1 MDVFF
6 LTLNQMLKMFLFIAI
21 GYFLRKTKILPESSY
36 LTMSRLETYIFLPA
50 LTLYN
55 WMRNCSINSLK
66 ENSILIVYGFVLVFF
81 AIILAHPLSNLFIRN
96 VENVELDYQRNI
108 YKYAMT
114 FGNYGFMGNFIILS
128 IWGSEMFFKYSMFT
142 LCISFA
148 CNSWGLLIL
157 IPKQKSGRQSF
168 KDIMKRIFTPPI
180 IALVVGLLAG
190 LCNVKQY
197 VPEFAMSV
205 LSDASNCMG
214 PVAMLLAGVVIGG
227 YDLKELLTYKKVYV
241 ASLMRLIAIPACFV
255 LMLRLIGTNN
265 EIITLAMI
273 AFATPLGLN
282 TIVYPAAY
290 GGDVKTGASMTI
302 ISHTLSVITIPLM
315 YLIFVVLQ

>member
-6 LTLNQMLKMFLFIAI
+6 LTLNQMLTMFIFIAI
-21 GYFLRKTKILPESSY
+21 GYLLRRIKILPETSY
-36 LTMSRLETYIFLPA
+36 LTMSRLETYFFVPA
-50 LTLYN
+50 LTLIT
-55 WMRNCSINSLK
+55 WMTNCTVNSLK
-66 ENSILIVYGFVLVFF
+66 ENSVLILYGLVLILC
-81 AIILAHPLSNLFIRN
+81 AIFLAYPLSKLFVKN
-96 VENVELDYQRNI
+96 VESAELDYQRNI

-114 FGNYGFMGNFIILS
+114 FGNYGFMGNFIVLG

-142 LCISFA
+142 LCIAFA
-148 CNSWGLLIL
+148 CSSWGLLIL
-157 IPKQKSGRQSF
+157 IPKEKTGRQTI
-168 KDIMKRIFTPPI
+168 KDIVKRVFITPPI
-180 IALVVGLLAG
+180 IALAVGLLAG

-197 VPEFAMSV
+197 VPDFVISV
-205 LSDASNCMG
+205 LSDGGNCMG

-227 YDLKELLTYKKVYV
+227 YDLKELLTYKKVY
-241 ASLMRLIAIPACFV
+241 AATFMRLIVIPACFV
-255 LMLRLIGTNN
+255 LMLTLIGTNK

-290 GGDVKTGASMTI
+290 GGDVKTGASMTV

-315 YLIFVVLQ
+315 YLIFVVL